1 MLSAL
6 RKVLSFDF
14 ANRHCLDRAMS
25 VLGSIVWRPALLL
38 STVCLV

>member
-14 ANRHCLDRAMS
+14 ANRHGLDRAMS
-25 VLGSIVWRPALLL
+25 VMVCPRWLKYTRLLM
-38 STVCLV
+38 